1 MWGSA
6 GWRSRGQCNNLIAV
20 SRREW
25 EPLLSL
31 RLQQRDSS
39 SPQASCPAFSGGG
52 EGLLSVLWE
61 REKKSIERQN
71 GERKRLKTYE
81 KPHDICS
88 HCARTK
94 KPHLSL
100 AQKQQI
106 NKIKSWDSDVFCSDK
121 LDQIAELHVDLTDT
135 RCYAWSDATMF
146 ISLCDTCQS
155 LSFALK
161 GLHLKGNKLKA
172 DSCAK
177 IQVHSSLKVV
187 RN

>member
-1 MWGSA
+1 MRAAAIFETATKRLLFTASIMPCVLWGWWGVVVCFVGEGEKKHWKA
-6 GWRSRGQCNNLIAV
+6 K
-20 SRREW
+20 RREKEMKNLW
-25 EPLLSL
+25 KATWYMLSL
-31 RLQQRDSS
+31 
-39 SPQASCPAFSGGG
+39 
-52 EGLLSVLWE
+52 
-61 REKKSIERQN
+61 
-71 GERKRLKTYE
+71 
-81 KPHDICS
+81 
-88 HCARTK
+88 CADK

-121 LDQIAELHVDLTDT
+121 LDQTAELHVDLTDT

-172 DSCAK
+172 DSCAI